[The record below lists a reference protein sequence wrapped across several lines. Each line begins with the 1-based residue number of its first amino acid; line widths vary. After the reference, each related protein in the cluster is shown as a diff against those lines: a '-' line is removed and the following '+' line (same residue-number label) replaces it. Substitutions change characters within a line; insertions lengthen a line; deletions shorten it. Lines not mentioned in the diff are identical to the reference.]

1 MKIVRTLMTTAMVL
15 GATILVLSPEA
26 SSAGGRAHLVTT
38 PTTIHGVNF
47 QIKTQFDT
55 NFCIRVESGTTEG
68 RTLTLQQCAAIDDAE
83 RWAFSLQVDDTNQI
97 LDSQGMCLDGRYRRA
112 NDGLPL
118 PVAKCQSGPAWRFV
132 YLGTGLIQN
141 VKNGKCLF
149 VAGAAANAPVWL
161 KDCDTSFDGQRWLVT
176 H

>member
-1 MKIVRTLMTTAMVL
+1 MPTTV
-15 GATILVLSPEA
+15 
-26 SSAGGRAHLVTT
+26 SAGTLLLNKTS
-38 PTTIHGVNF
+38 GVNA
-47 QIKTQFDT
+47 IPGDT
-55 NFCIRVESGTTEG
+55 EIDLGGTLLLG
-68 RTLTLQQCAAIDDAE
+68 N
-83 RWAFSLQVDDTNQI
+83 TNQI
-97 LDSQGMCLDGRYRRA
+97 IDSQGMCLDGRYRRA

-132 YLGTGLIQN
+132 YLGTGLIQD

-161 KDCDTSFDGQRWLVT
+161 KDCDTSFAGQRWLVT